1 MKTHRADG
9 VSLTFAVLFFG
20 VVTLWLFTQV
30 LGVGV
35 PKAGWFVAGALI
47 VFGVLGLVGTLNTGK
62 KQIDASGSDPAA
74 AGPEDLSNRPE
85 S

>member
-1 MKTHRADG
+1 MKPHRIDG

-47 VFGVLGLVGTLNTGK
+47 VFGVLGLIGTLNTGK
-62 KQIDASGSDPAA
+62 KQIDASGSDPETADSEEL
-74 AGPEDLSNRPE
+74 GPNR
-85 S
+85 